1 MTKFH
6 TKLLV
11 FLSVLI
17 CSLCLILGITACNN
31 SGGEH
36 KHTFGGFWLFDGA
49 DGHYRFATCHPE
61 VKSELEP
68 HVDETGDFKCD
79 LCGYVMHV
87 HVDGDGDFKC
97 DECQTVIHKHTYKEE
112 WSFNEISHWH
122 EADCEHFIER
132 SDYDDHNFVE
142 GVCEC
147 GVKESEVKVYDL
159 YKNSP
164 EYELYFT
171 QWLAWLESE
180 GITVE
185 YTESGDGVYHFAD
198 GTSETRFLGER
209 TVKVKA
215 ESDGAPLANVWVMV
229 SMFTNGGYYEVKGT
243 IALGI
248 AKTDESGIAQ
258 ITFSPVGGYSSS
270 KIEYRIRIAE
280 RKDIAVFEGVTE
292 ENASLPFP
300 NRYQVAGGDEGFEY
314 MPYEVSENGSS
325 DDIAATVEFTYSAGW
340 NTYNKHYLPYRRYY
354 TDMLN
359 AEGLVEE
366 GFEYELTT
374 SGDNLFDYF
383 YFSPQQYDF
392 RQGSNTEENLT
403 IEANAKL
410 ASSGVYRISFT
421 VEGNATAVLYFWD
434 EMGVQLDGAGY
445 MTNPDGTPASAYVT
459 AISGTGST
467 DKYTGGNFI
476 DLEITID
483 NGLRLYQFGIK
494 SDVVCKVTFTVQR
507 TGDYDPNKPDYNLE
521 KVEEGK
527 YSVIDATMVS
537 YVTTNFGLPKGIPAG
552 TYTLT
557 VAPTDSKMNRH
568 AGMLYAYTDDGKQVS
583 LWESDC
589 ANGNTASDLIKGII
603 SISEGD
609 RVVSI
614 ISGNNKNFSCTVTLE
629 KYKFPAFNADGNY
642 AYLPATPESWETSY
656 DIPLSATPGEYALE
670 IIVFTNVSG
679 DRKLP
684 MKLKIGDKEYTT
696 GNPSVYAGNGLYD
709 LTYKIS
715 VTVGEADTT
724 ISLLCGM
731 SYSLTAMV
739 KLTAT
744 A

>member
-87 HVDGDGDFKC
+87 HVDEDGDFKC

-164 EYELYFT
+164 EYQLYFT
-171 QWLAWLESE
+171 QWLDWLAEHE
-180 GITVE
+180 ITSVE
-185 YTESGDGVYHFAD
+185 ITESGDGVYHYKD
-198 GTSETRFLGER
+198 GHSEVRFLGAR

-215 ESDGAPLANVWVMV
+215 TSEGEPLANVWIMV
-229 SMFTNGGYYEVKGT
+229 SMANDNSYYEHNGT

-248 AKTDESGIAQ
+248 AKTDESGIAE
-258 ITFSPVGGYSSS
+258 ITFTPVGGYSSS
-270 KIEYRIRIAE
+270 KIQYRIRIAE
-280 RKDIAVFEGVTE
+280 RKDIAVFEGVIE

-300 NRYQVAGGDEGFEY
+300 NRYQVAGGNDGFEY
-314 MPYEVSENGSS
+314 VPYEVSENGSS
-325 DDIAATVEFTYSAGW
+325 DDIAAAIEFTYSAGW

-366 GFEYELTT
+366 GFTYELTT

-392 RQGSNTEENLT
+392 KQGSNSEENRT

-421 VEGNATAVLYFWD
+421 IEGNATAVLYFWD
-434 EMGVQLDGAGY
+434 EMGIQLDGAGY

-494 SDVVCKVTFTVQR
+494 SDVECKVTFTVER
-507 TGDYDPNKPDYNLE
+507 TGDYDPNKPDFNLE

-527 YSVIDATMVS
+527 YSVSDANLVS
-537 YVTTNFGLPKGIPAG
+537 YVTTNFGLPKDVPAG
-552 TYTLT
+552 VYTLT
-557 VAPTDSKMNRH
+557 VTPISKINQY
-568 AGMLYAYTDDGKQVS
+568 AGMVYAYTEEGKQVS
-583 LWESDC
+583 LWE
-589 ANGNTASDLIKGII
+589 GTGASGYSAKRLIKGII
-603 SISEGD
+603 SINEGD
-609 RVVSI
+609 KVLG
-614 ISGNNKNFSCTVTLE
+614 ISSACNTEITGTVTLE
-629 KYKFPAFNADGNY
+629 RYDFPTFNANGEY
-642 AYLPATPESWETSY
+642 AYLPATPETWETSY
-656 DIPLSATPGEYALE
+656 TNTLSATPGEYTLE
-670 IIVFTNVSG
+670 IIVYTNISG
-679 DRKLP
+679 DCTLP
-684 MKLKIGDKEYTT
+684 MKVKIGDNVYTIDK
-696 GNPSVYAGNGLYD
+696 PSVYAGGGIYD
-709 LTYKIS
+709 LTYKTS
-715 VTVGEADTT
+715 VTVGENDTT

-731 SYSLTAMV
+731 NYSLTARV